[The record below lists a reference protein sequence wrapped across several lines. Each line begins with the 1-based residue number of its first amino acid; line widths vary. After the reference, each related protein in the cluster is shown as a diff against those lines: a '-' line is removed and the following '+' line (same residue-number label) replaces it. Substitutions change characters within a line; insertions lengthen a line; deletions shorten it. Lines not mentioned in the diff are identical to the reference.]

1 MSNTLKTDLDR
12 LHRERDSFQQHA
24 RLLAEEVE
32 RTAQDAKR
40 LDFLIRKGVLHTDFN
55 GAYYVTC
62 LVGKRFAAFE
72 GGNDARLAIDLAMS
86 ACGE

>member
-1 MSNTLKTDLDR
+1 MLNTLKTDLDR

-24 RLLAEEVE
+24 KVLAEEAE
-32 RTAQDAKR
+32 RYHQDSKR